1 MHYTGGHTD
10 RQLQLHRVRESAQVA
25 VRNTSDGVAESA
37 DVMTPDWKLGLEVQ
51 VWVGL
56 GLLSL
61 PSGCVDAIFSCV
73 LISSYRDI
81 GPMGSGPTLRP
92 HLPLSPLYRPC
103 LQIQP
108 HSEVLG

>member
-61 PSGCVDAIFSCV
+61 PSGCVEAV
-73 LISSYRDI
+73 LS
-81 GPMGSGPTLRP
+81 LCP
-92 HLPLSPLYRPC
+92 HRVIPLSVSVSSSPLLMRTPV
-103 LQIQP
+103 LQDQDPP
-108 HSEVLG
+108 HDLSLP